1 MLPKIEK
8 LLDKYLSCDDEKERH
23 KIIND
28 LIHYQA
34 IDITVNDI
42 QQYVTSRMNKL
53 SEVSDLKIT
62 LANFDLVDSIIKSHK
77 ESTNESQ

>member
-8 LLDKYLSCDDEKERH
+8 LLDKYLSCDDDKERH

-34 IDITVNDI
+34 IGITVNDI
-42 QQYVTSRMNKL
+42 QEYITDRMNKL
-53 SEVSDLKIT
+53 TEVSDLKIT
-62 LANFDLVDSIIKSHK
+62 LENFDLVDSIIKSHK
-77 ESTNESQ
+77 ETTNAAQ